1 MQIWINCIK
10 LGWWV
15 GSNSD
20 QYYMNPVFPW
30 FSSFCIFTFG
40 DGITEKVF
48 IILSGYSS
56 LLISI
61 IFLKKKKLADN
72 IRFLF
77 NLILFMSNVPRPDP
91 VPPPRAWI
99 SWNPWKQKKLM
110 SSLTDV
116 SPWMSS
122 LFTQCSHC
130 YLHVITLFNF
140 PPCNF
145 QHTDKQK
152 FKKMFVSKPLIGKM
166 STVLYSL
173 HRITNCCQRKKIHL
187 TI

>member
-61 IFLKKKKLADN
+61 IFFKKNLQIISDF
-72 IRFLF
+72 FLTWSY
-77 NLILFMSNVPRPDP
+77 LWVMCQDQILFHHLEHGLAEIPEN
-91 VPPPRAWI
+91 
-99 SWNPWKQKKLM
+99 KKKLM

-152 FKKMFVSKPLIGKM
+152 FKKMFVSKPLIGKL
-166 STVLYSL
+166 STELYSL